1 MKFNMKDKKIIKDE
15 EINQDVKD
23 TVIARIEAQT
33 PSNLRLF
40 IGSSQG
46 MNKEEIINHVKS
58 EDEIGRLI
66 IKSHLSFMKAL
77 ISGEVTKA
85 ITSI

>member
-1 MKFNMKDKKIIKDE
+1 MKEEKNIEEESINDK
-15 EINQDVKD
+15 VKE
-23 TVIARIEAQT
+23 TIIARIEAQA

-46 MNKEEIINHVKS
+46 MDKEEIISHVKS

-66 IKSHLSFMKAL
+66 VKSHLSFMKAL

-85 ITSI
+85 ITSV